1 MNKTDKMYLEIE
13 SGSHD
18 IVVLTETRLD
28 HSILDSEIFPS
39 NFIVF
44 RNDRQHLK
52 WNDAKPFWNYVNS
65 IRKRTNNL
73 VLPLKV
79 GNEEIYDLRIA
90 ETHIVFVGVYGRS
103 V

>member
-1 MNKTDKMYLEIE
+1 MYLEIE

-28 HSILDSEIFPS
+28 DSILDSEIFLS

-52 WNDAKPFWNYVNS
+52 CNDAKPFWKYVNS
-65 IRKRTNNL
+65 IRKGTNNL

-79 GNEEIYDLRIA
+79 GLMTIC
-90 ETHIVFVGVYGRS
+90 V
-103 V
+103 